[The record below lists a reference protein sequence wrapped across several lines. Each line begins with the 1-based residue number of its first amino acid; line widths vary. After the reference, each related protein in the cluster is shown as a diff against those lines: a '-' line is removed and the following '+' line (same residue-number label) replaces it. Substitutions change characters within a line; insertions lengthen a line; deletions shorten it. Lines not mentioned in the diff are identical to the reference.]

1 MSNNI
6 DTMFEAGAHF
16 GYSKTRRHPS
26 TAPFIFGT
34 KNRVDIIDLEKTEE
48 MLKKACEFVKTLGK
62 ENKIILFV
70 GAKPESR
77 NATQEGAFS
86 IDMPYV
92 TERWI
97 GGTIT
102 NFGEIKKRINK
113 LEDLREKKEKGEL
126 EKYTK
131 KERLLIDIEIER
143 LNRFFGGLVHLKKTP
158 DAVFIVDTKREHVA
172 VAELQNAG
180 VPIVALANTD
190 TNIKGL
196 EYPIL
201 ANDASLPSISFFVGK
216 LVEAYKEGK
225 MSNPN

>member
-26 TAPFIFGT
+26 TAQYVFGT
-34 KNRVDIIDLEKTEE
+34 KNRVDIIDLEKTEV
-48 MLKKACEFVKTLGK
+48 MLKTACEFVKTLGK
-62 ENKIILFV
+62 ENKVILFV
-70 GAKPESR
+70 GVKPESR
-77 NATQEGAFS
+77 NATQEGALS

-126 EKYTK
+126 DKYTK
-131 KERLLIDIEIER
+131 KERLLIDLEIER

-172 VAELQNAG
+172 QAELKNGG
-180 VPIVALANTD
+180 VPIVALTNTD
-190 TNIKGL
+190 TNIKGV
-196 EYPIL
+196 EYPIV
-201 ANDASLPSISFFVGK
+201 ANDASLPSISYFIGK
-216 LVEAYKEGK
+216 IVDAYKEGK
-225 MSNPN
+225 MTNN